1 MTKSIEDVLAYLD
14 NMRESLDALSAD
26 SHTHYVHER
35 AIMKAIVA
43 LIYSSDKPNKVAAA
57 RLYACITHIDRLIG
71 AEPPY
76 DKRNQGNGSHLRP
89 ATASSAAYRD
99 LADFG

>member
-14 NMRESLDALSAD
+14 EIRATLDALSAD
-26 SHTHYVHER
+26 AHTHYAHNR

-43 LIYSSDKPNKVAAA
+43 LIYSSPKPNKVAAA
-57 RLYACITHIDRLIG
+57 RLYACITQIDGLIG

-76 DKRNQGNGSHLRP
+76 EKRAQGNGSHRQ
-89 ATASSAAYRD
+89 D
-99 LADFG
+99 LAEFG